1 MKHALILALAC
12 CFLAMTGCKP
22 DGEISGTVT
31 YTDYYDGCIYPA
43 GEATLYKLEV
53 LPNGSE
59 RSVSSV
65 RADKKGKFCFPYV
78 EDGNWRLRAVLYKE
92 DISYEGFSE
101 TVSVE
106 KGHREV
112 STGCHL
118 HQIK

>member
-1 MKHALILALAC
+1 MKYFAVSTLAC
-12 CFLAMTGCKP
+12 IFLLMTGCKP
-22 DGEISGTVT
+22 DGEISGTAT

-43 GEATLYKLEV
+43 GGATLYKIEV

-65 RADKKGKFCFPYV
+65 NADKNGKFCLPYV
-78 EDGNWRLRAVLYKE
+78 EDGNWRVRAVLYKE

-106 KGHREV
+106 KGKREV
-112 STGCHL
+112 STSCHL

>member
-1 MKHALILALAC
+1 MKHHLILSIACLSLLA
-12 CFLAMTGCKP
+12 AGCKP

-43 GEATLYKLEV
+43 GGATLYKLEV

-65 RADKKGKFCFPYV
+65 GADKNGKFCFPYV

-106 KGHREV
+106 KGRREV
-112 STGCHL
+112 STSCHL

>member
-1 MKHALILALAC
+1 MLAFTC
-12 CFLAMTGCKP
+12 CLLLTMGCKP
-22 DGEISGTVT
+22 DGEISGTLT

-43 GEATLYKLEV
+43 NGATLYKLEV

-65 RADKKGKFCFPYV
+65 GADQNGKFCFTYV
-78 EDGNWRLRAVLYKE
+78 EDGNWRIRAVLYKE
-92 DISYEGFSE
+92 DISYEGYSE
-101 TVSVE
+101 TVSIE

-112 STGCHL
+112 STSCHL